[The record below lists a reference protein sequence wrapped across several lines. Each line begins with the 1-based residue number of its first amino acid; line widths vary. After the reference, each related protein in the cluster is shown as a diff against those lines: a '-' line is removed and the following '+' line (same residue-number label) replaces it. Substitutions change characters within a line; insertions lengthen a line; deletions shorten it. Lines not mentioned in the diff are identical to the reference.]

1 MKTALMCSVAL
12 LALASAPG
20 CGKAPPA
27 QTAPASYDVL
37 TKDQID
43 NQGFTTAMD
52 AVQNLRANWLHE
64 RGTRSFYAPD
74 SIKVYLDD
82 TRLGGIDQ
90 LALIPISN
98 IVYIRHFDGVAATA
112 RWGVDHGA
120 GVIYVSTHTL
130 MYPF

>member
-1 MKTALMCSVAL
+1 MKPALMCSAAL
-12 LALASAPG
+12 VLLASAPA
-20 CGKAPPA
+20 CWKAPAA
-27 QTAPASYDVL
+27 QTAPASYEVL

-64 RGTRSFYAPD
+64 RGTNSFYTPD

-90 LALIPISN
+90 LSSIPIAD
-98 IVYIRHFDGVAATA
+98 IVYIRHIDGIAATA